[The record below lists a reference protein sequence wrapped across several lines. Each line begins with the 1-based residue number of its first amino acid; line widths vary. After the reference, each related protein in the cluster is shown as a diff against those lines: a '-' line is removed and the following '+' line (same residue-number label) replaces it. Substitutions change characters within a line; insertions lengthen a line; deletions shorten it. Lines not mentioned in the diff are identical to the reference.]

1 MNNLAALAVAAIIS
15 CLASLPAMGQEPLKL
30 WDEDYIR
37 VRTGVTVRVVV
48 HASIEA
54 GYYIVAAGGTNAK
67 LTPLTLKMAPVEGIT
82 LGAPEY
88 PMAKPV
94 RLQQD
99 GIELPGFEGLLEIG
113 LSLLVSPDAKWE
125 SKPVTGTLAYQ
136 ACDGRKCFPPASV
149 PIQLNIEIRP
159 PEVKPGGAKPDGSKP
174 SEVKQPEVKPEDNS
188 KP

>member
-1 MNNLAALAVAAIIS
+1 MNKLAVMAVAAMIS

-37 VRTGVTVRVVV
+37 MRTGVTVHVSV
-48 HASIEA
+48 HASIET
-54 GYYIVAAGGTNAK
+54 GYYIVAADGTNAK
-67 LTPLTLKMAPVEGIT
+67 LTPLTLKMAPTEGIT

-88 PMAKPV
+88 PVAKPV

-99 GIELPGFEGLLEIG
+99 GVELPGFEGLLEIG
-113 LSLLVSPDAKWE
+113 LSLQVSPDVKWE
-125 SKPVTGTLAYQ
+125 SKPMTGTLTYQ

-159 PEVKPGGAKPDGSKP
+159 AEVKPDRGKQPPETKPDGNKKP
-174 SEVKQPEVKPEDNS
+174 
-188 KP
+188 

>member
-1 MNNLAALAVAAIIS
+1 MNRLAAMAVAAIIS

-54 GYYIVAAGGTNAK
+54 GYYIVAAGGTNVK

-88 PMAKPV
+88 PIAKPV

-99 GIELPGFEGLLEIG
+99 GGELPGFEGLLEIG
-113 LSLLVSPDAKWE
+113 LSLQVSPDAKWE
-125 SKPVTGTLAYQ
+125 SKPVIGTLAYQ

-149 PIQLNIEIRP
+149 PIQLNVEIRPAEPKPDRGKQP
-159 PEVKPGGAKPDGSKP
+159 PEVKPDESKKP
-174 SEVKQPEVKPEDNS
+174 
-188 KP
+188 